1 MKEINILLL
10 LLFLSV
16 SVLAQDYHI
25 SFRGS
30 GASSTVGIVTIE
42 NLTLG
47 NSIILNG
54 TEVLHLMGATTET
67 IPEIGL
73 DNALQIYPNPMTDKC
88 TVNFVATSLDLATIE
103 LFDVTGKRIC
113 TAQSILTNGAHSYQ
127 VSNLQR
133 GTYSIRISSKSYS
146 YNGKLISKGSTGTEV
161 KINYAGNE
169 TLPVSSMNL
178 KSTCL
183 EKIMQYNSGDR
194 LKITGTSGIYTTV
207 ITDIPTQNK
216 EITFPF
222 IACTDA
228 DGNNYPVVQIGTQI
242 WMAENL
248 RTTKTQ
254 NGYPIP
260 NVSNNSEWA
269 RLTTSGYC
277 SYDNDINNSNTYGYL
292 YNWYSVNDLI
302 TPLGWHIPSD
312 EEWAILTEF
321 LGGIYMA
328 GGKLKE
334 TGTNHWSSLNKDS
347 SSNETGFTA
356 LPGGGRSTSGSY
368 AYLGSDGQWW
378 SSTEYYQ
385 NGKSFAWYIGMS
397 YNYQGIVR
405 NYSSPKV
412 GFSVRCI
419 KDN

>member
-1 MKEINILLL
+1 MKKINILLVFIFTSFL
-10 LLFLSV
+10 L
-16 SVLAQDYHI
+16 LAQDYQI
-25 SFRGS
+25 RFGGS
-30 GASSTVGIVTIE
+30 GASSTVGTVTIE

-47 NSIILNG
+47 NSIVLNG
-54 TEVLHLMGATTET
+54 TEVLHLMAGITGTNPRPDQDDAF
-67 IPEIGL
+67 
-73 DNALQIYPNPMTDKC
+73 QIYPNPMTDKC
-88 TVNFVATSLDLATIE
+88 TVKFISNSSDQATIE
-103 LFDVTGKRIC
+103 LFDVTGKRIS
-113 TAQSILTNGAHSYQ
+113 TTQSILTNGTHAYQ
-127 VSNLQR
+127 VSHLQR
-133 GTYSIRISSKSYS
+133 GTFTIKISSKSYIYS
-146 YNGKLISKGSTGTEV
+146 GKLVSNGPVNSEV
-161 KINYAGNE
+161 RINYLGNK
-169 TLPVSSMNL
+169 PIPIASKNL
-178 KSTCL
+178 KSTGV
-183 EKIMQYNSGDR
+183 EKIMQYNQGDR

-207 ITDIPTQNK
+207 ITDMPTQNK
-216 EITFPF
+216 VITFPF

-228 DGNNYPVVQIGTQI
+228 DGNNYPIVQIGTQV

-277 SYDNDINNSNTYGYL
+277 SYDNDINNSKTYGYL

-302 TPLGWHIPSD
+302 APLGWHIPSD

-356 LPGGGRSTSGSY
+356 LPGGGRSNYGSF
-368 AYLGSDGQWW
+368 AYMGSNGEWW
-378 SSTEYYQ
+378 SSTEHFL
-385 NGKSFAWYIGMS
+385 NGQSFAWYLDMS
-397 YNYQGIVR
+397 YNYQGVLR

-412 GFSVRCI
+412 GFSIRCV
-419 KDN
+419 KNN